1 MSYRIN
7 RKSCRIHRNAC
18 YQLSEA
24 IPVTALCYPER
35 LCHTIQPRMLLNP
48 QERLLPAL
56 RSYTLSSYAIL
67 LRYAIS
73 DKPNQPANSVRRLA
87 LIRMLSRKNT
97 FFHMLMITY
106 LYAILSRYAIL
117 GKPELSNNSVQ
128 RFTHIRMLTPWKN
141 TFFHML
147 MITYLYAILS
157 RYAILRKPELS
168 NNSVRR
174 LTSANRSH
182 IAYFLCCTYYFLPP
196 APFS

>member
-1 MSYRIN
+1 MLMITYLYAI
-7 RKSCRIHRNAC
+7 
-18 YQLSEA
+18 LSRYVILRYV
-24 IPVTALCYPER
+24 IPDKQKKLP
-35 LCHTIQPRMLLNP
+35 NP

-73 DKPNQPANSVRRLA
+73 DKPDLSENSIQRFTRT
-87 LIRMLSRKNT
+87 RMLTPRKNT
-97 FFHMLMITY
+97 FFYMLMITY

-117 GKPELSNNSVQ
+117 RKPELSNNSV
-128 RFTHIRMLTPWKN
+128 RRLALILMLSRKN
-141 TFFHML
+141 TFFYML
-147 MITYLYAILS
+147 MIAYLYAILR

>member
-1 MSYRIN
+1 MLYQIN
-7 RKSCRIHRNAC
+7 RKSCRIHRNAY

-35 LCHTIQPRMLLNP
+35 LCHTIQPRMPLNP

-87 LIRMLSRKNT
+87 LILMLPQKNT

-117 GKPELSNNSVQ
+117 RKPELSNNSVR
-128 RFTHIRMLTPWKN
+128 RFAHIRMLSRKN
-141 TFFHML
+141 TFFYML
-147 MITYLYAILS
+147 MITYLYAILR

>member
-1 MSYRIN
+1 M
-7 RKSCRIHRNAC
+7 
-18 YQLSEA
+18 
-24 IPVTALCYPER
+24 P
-35 LCHTIQPRMLLNP
+35 LNP

-73 DKPNQPANSVRRLA
+73 DKPNQPANSV
-87 LIRMLSRKNT
+87 
-97 FFHMLMITY
+97 
-106 LYAILSRYAIL
+106 
-117 GKPELSNNSVQ
+117 Q
-128 RFTHIRMLTPWKN
+128 RFTHIRMLPQKN
-141 TFFHML
+141 TFFYML

-174 LTSANRSH
+174 FAHIRMLSRKNTFFYMLMITYLYAILSRYAILRKPDQTKNPIGRLTSANRSH

>member
-1 MSYRIN
+1 MLYQIN
-7 RKSCRIHRNAC
+7 RKSCRIHRNAY

-87 LIRMLSRKNT
+87 LILMLPRKNT
-97 FFHMLMITY
+97 FFYMLMITY

-117 GKPELSNNSVQ
+117 RKPELSNNSAQ
-128 RFTHIRMLTPWKN
+128 RLALIRMLPQKN
-141 TFFHML
+141 TFFYML

>member
-1 MSYRIN
+1 MLYQIN
-7 RKSCRIHRNAC
+7 RKSCRIHRNAY

-35 LCHTIQPRMLLNP
+35 LCHTIQPRMPLNP

-73 DKPNQPANSVRRLA
+73 DKPNQPANSAQRFA
-87 LIRMLSRKNT
+87 HIRMLSRKNT

-117 GKPELSNNSVQ
+117 RKPELSNNSV
-128 RFTHIRMLTPWKN
+128 RRLALILMLSRKN
-141 TFFHML
+141 TFFYML
-147 MITYLYAILS
+147 MIAYLYAILR

>member
-1 MSYRIN
+1 MLYRIN
-7 RKSCRIHRNAC
+7 RKSCRIHRNAY

-35 LCHTIQPRMLLNP
+35 LCHTIQPRMPLNP
-48 QERLLPAL
+48 QERLLPSL

-87 LIRMLSRKNT
+87 LIRMLPQKNT

-106 LYAILSRYAIL
+106 LYAILRRYAIL
-117 GKPELSNNSVQ
+117 RKPELSNNSAQ
-128 RFTHIRMLTPWKN
+128 RLALIRMLPQKN
-141 TFFHML
+141 TFFYML
-147 MITYLYAILS
+147 MITYLYAILR

>member
-1 MSYRIN
+1 M
-7 RKSCRIHRNAC
+7 
-18 YQLSEA
+18 
-24 IPVTALCYPER
+24 P
-35 LCHTIQPRMLLNP
+35 LNP

-87 LIRMLSRKNT
+87 LILMLSRKNT
-97 FFHMLMITY
+97 FFYMLMIAY
-106 LYAILSRYAIL
+106 LYAILR
-117 GKPELSNNSVQ
+117 
-128 RFTHIRMLTPWKN
+128 
-141 TFFHML
+141 
-147 MITYLYAILS
+147 

-196 APFS
+196 ASSICFKRFLIVRSVTPKYSARRLLLHPYLYLNVFNRSMFISFIAGLISPLRIFS

>member
-1 MSYRIN
+1 MLYQIN
-7 RKSCRIHRNAC
+7 RKSCRIHRNAY

-35 LCHTIQPRMLLNP
+35 LCHTISTQNATEPTGTLTTSSQKPYPLQPYAILNDYAILYQPRMPLNP

-128 RFTHIRMLTPWKN
+128 RFTHIRMLTPRKN
-141 TFFHML
+141 TFFHMP
-147 MITYLYAILS
+147 YS
-157 RYAILRKPELS
+157 Q
-168 NNSVRR
+168 
-174 LTSANRSH
+174 
-182 IAYFLCCTYYFLPP
+182 FLCHTEQICYIG
-196 APFS
+196 